1 MNNKKH
7 TQDKLQND
15 VFVLSDR
22 LLAFSGELAE
32 KNESKKTTVA
42 ETIFNVLDQIGQKE
56 NNGQDTKE
64 LRKAFSNVPLA
75 LHVQVLRVF
84 TEAFYIKN
92 HIDVAIMAEN
102 DSTRKLSAKLL
113 QIVNVFEK
121 YEDRILSPL
130 EAIYF
135 FTQNMLMG
143 RKRTESTIKA
153 GEIFLGDLKAQRT
166 ILVSF
171 ADSYEDEYGFRLRK
185 EEGLIDE

>member
-121 YEDRILSPL
+121 YEDRVLSPL

>member
-1 MNNKKH
+1 MNNKKQ

-113 QIVNVFEK
+113 QTASVFEK
-121 YEDRILSPL
+121 YENRILSPL

-135 FTQNMLMG
+135 FTQNMLMS

-153 GEIFLGDLKAQRT
+153 GEIFLGNLKAQRT

-171 ADSYEDEYGFRLRK
+171 ADSYEDEYGFRLRM

>member
-121 YEDRILSPL
+121 YEDRVLSPL

-171 ADSYEDEYGFRLRK
+171 ADSYEDAYGFRLRK

>member
-15 VFVLSDR
+15 VFVLNDR

-56 NNGQDTKE
+56 NNGQDTKD

-102 DSTRKLSAKLL
+102 DNTKKLSAKLL

-121 YEDRILSPL
+121 YEDRVLSPL

-135 FTQNMLMG
+135 FTQNMLISA
-143 RKRTESTIKA
+143 KRTESTIKA

-166 ILVSF
+166 ILMSF
-171 ADSYEDEYGFRLRK
+171 ADSYEDEYGFGLRT